1 MAPPKPA
8 LPKAAAPRYGAHFD
22 AWNSSSSGHQRP
34 DNQPGTG
41 WRESRNQKL
50 SSQFREGSSG
60 GKRLSDTWGA
70 GSPDWDDKRKV
81 VVKRELRERITQG
94 KSVADM
100 LVRPGKMKE
109 VEEEKR
115 GMSRGQ
121 TQCGDGL
128 MAAAN
133 KGTAS
138 NDKIEYE
145 TSSKPVTATT
155 DPADSAPQGQ
165 MRIFDGVVVYVNG
178 STFPL
183 VSDHRLKQLL
193 SENGGNMSLH
203 LGRRKVTHV
212 ILGRP
217 AGGRGAAAGSGGGL
231 AGGKIEKEIRRIGGC
246 GVKFVG
252 VEWVLESLKAG
263 KRLPEA
269 RFATLKVAPK
279 GQASVYG
286 RYAGQLSSE
295 RSNSDGEVK
304 KFAD

>member
-1 MAPPKPA
+1 MPPPKSA

-50 SSQFREGSSG
+50 SSQFRSGASG
-60 GKRLSDTWGA
+60 GARLSDTWGA

-81 VVKRELRERITQG
+81 IVPQALKERKTGQ

-100 LVRPGKMKE
+100 LVRPGRMRE
-109 VEEEKR
+109 VLAGDPSEVQLAADDLDTAVIKDPENNEAADQAEQQHR
-115 GMSRGQ
+115 GRH
-121 TQCGDGL
+121 
-128 MAAAN
+128 
-133 KGTAS
+133 
-138 NDKIEYE
+138 
-145 TSSKPVTATT
+145 
-155 DPADSAPQGQ
+155 
-165 MRIFDGVVVYVNG
+165 IFDGVVVYVNG

-183 VSDHRLKQLL
+183 VSDHRLKQIL

-217 AGGRGAAAGSGGGL
+217 AGRSAAASARGGRGAGGGL
-231 AGGKIEKEIRRIGGC
+231 AGGKIEKEIKRIGGC

-269 RFATLKVAPK
+269 RFATLKVAAQ
-279 GQASVYG
+279 GQHSVYG
-286 RYAGQLSSE
+286 RYAERVTHEASSSKM
-295 RSNSDGEVK
+295 SNGAAGE
-304 KFAD
+304 AASAGDNATPTC

>member
-1 MAPPKPA
+1 MAPPKPT
-8 LPKAAAPRYGAHFD
+8 LPKAAAPRFGAHFD

-50 SSQFREGSSG
+50 SSQFRDGASG

-94 KSVADM
+94 RSVADM
-100 LVRPGKMKE
+100 LVRPEKMKE
-109 VEEEKR
+109 VGEEKKF
-115 GMSRGQ
+115 SSQ
-121 TQCGDGL
+121 VESQCGDGI
-128 MAAAN
+128 MTAPN
-133 KGTAS
+133 RKGEYDLGTKTTTATLDS
-138 NDKIEYE
+138 VNDK
-145 TSSKPVTATT
+145 
-155 DPADSAPQGQ
+155 QQ
-165 MRIFDGVVVYVNG
+165 CQRRIFDGVVVYVNG

-212 ILGRP
+212 IIGRP
-217 AGGRGAAAGSGGGL
+217 AGGRGAGGAAGSGGGL
-231 AGGKIEKEIRRIGGC
+231 AGTKLEKEIKKIGGC

-252 VEWVLESLKAG
+252 VEWY
-263 KRLPEA
+263 
-269 RFATLKVAPK
+269 APPFFP
-279 GQASVYG
+279 SHP
-286 RYAGQLSSE
+286 
-295 RSNSDGEVK
+295 
-304 KFAD
+304 